1 MRKLKVEELGRMTVE
16 AYKEHQKIPLVVVL
30 DNVRSA
36 HNVGAIFRTADA
48 FAIQEIVLCGICA
61 VPPNKEIHKTALGAT
76 ESVQW
81 RYFEQPAEA
90 AKALLDEGYELWA
103 VEQTDSSVVLNN
115 WKNESDRPVAVVFGH
130 EVDGV
135 SNEMLEKCR
144 GAIELPQYGTKHSL
158 NVSVCA
164 GIVMWELGQDILP
177 R

>member
-16 AYKEHQKIPLVVVL
+16 AYKERPKKPLVVVL

-36 HNVGAIFRTADA
+36 YNVGAIFRTADA

-76 ESVQW
+76 ESVKW

-90 AKALLDEGYELWA
+90 AKALQDEGYELWA
-103 VEQTDSSVVLNN
+103 VEQTDSSVALNK

-164 GIVMWELGQDILP
+164 GIVMWELGLSKS
-177 R
+177 

>member
-16 AYKEHQKIPLVVVL
+16 AYKASPKRPLVVVL

-81 RYFEQPAEA
+81 RYFDQPVEA
-90 AKALLDEGYELWA
+90 ANALQNEGYELWA
-103 VEQTDSSVVLNN
+103 VEQTDSSVALNN
-115 WKNESDRPVAVVFGH
+115 WKSGNDRPIAVVFGH

-135 SNEMLEKCR
+135 SNEILEKCA

-164 GIVMWELGQDILP
+164 GIVMWELSMQNK
-177 R
+177 

>member
-1 MRKLKVEELGRMTVE
+1 MRKLKVEELGRMTVD
-16 AYKEHQKIPLVVVL
+16 AYKERPKNPLVVVL

-61 VPPNKEIHKTALGAT
+61 VPPNKDIHKTALGAT

-90 AKALLDEGYELWA
+90 ATALQKEGYQLWA
-103 VEQTDSSVVLNN
+103 VEQTDRSTLLNE
-115 WKNESDRPVAVVFGH
+115 WKNESGKAIAVVFGH

-164 GIVMWELGQDILP
+164 GIVMWELGLSK

>member
-16 AYKEHQKIPLVVVL
+16 AYKASPKSPLVVVL

-90 AKALLDEGYELWA
+90 AKALKDDGYELWA
-103 VEQTDSSVVLNN
+103 VEQTDSSVALNI
-115 WKNESDRPVAVVFGH
+115 WKNELARPIAVVFGH

-135 SNEMLEKCR
+135 STELLEKCA

-164 GIVMWELGQDILP
+164 GIVMWELGQAKK
-177 R
+177 